1 MAVDGT
7 NRHKAGGVH
16 HPLHHLPQPLAN
28 QASLEEVVASQ
39 AREVAVRL
47 MMIITLTTDTGPG
60 QVVTPLALVVAN
72 QASLVVA
79 VAVDLLN
86 RARVQ
91 VQIIALPQM
100 ML

>member
-28 QASLEEVVASQ
+28 QASLEEEVASQ

-47 MMIITLTTDTGPG
+47 MMIITLITDTGPG

-72 QASLVVA
+72 QASLVV

-91 VQIIALPQM
+91 VQIVALPQM